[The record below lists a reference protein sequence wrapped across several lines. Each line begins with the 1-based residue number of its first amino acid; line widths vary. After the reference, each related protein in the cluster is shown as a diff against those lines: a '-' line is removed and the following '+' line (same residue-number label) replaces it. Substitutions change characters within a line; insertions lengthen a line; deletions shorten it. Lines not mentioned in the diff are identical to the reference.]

1 MISINVAGPR
11 EPNQPPMSAAAPEI
25 AARAWLRETGR
36 PHRRA
41 VGRATI
47 FAVADIIPAIA
58 FAAGLALAIGGLAA
72 GDTARAGMGAGL
84 AAIGLIGRGLLAR
97 AGLGQAAQASGVVRA
112 DLRGRLLSNALT
124 KGADGSGLVTRTV
137 EGVESLD
144 GYWSRFMAAQT
155 SAAVVPLIAIAATAV
170 ASPVAAG
177 ILLATLLPF
186 AVGMFLAGTAAAA
199 ESRRQFQAL
208 ERLSALFLDRIRAL
222 TAILAFQA
230 EARTTA
236 DIAHSSRDLAA
247 RTRSVL
253 RIAFLSSAILEFF
266 SAISVALVAVYC
278 GFNLLRLLPFPAPE
292 TLDLTRAFFALAL
305 APEVYAPLR
314 RLAAAYHDRQAAEA
328 AAPSLEPHLA
338 NIERP
343 SPAPR
348 LSQGPRL
355 DFDSVSIAF
364 DGRPVLDGFNLSV
377 APGEVAAL
385 RGPSGSGKTTLLRLL
400 LNLGQPQSGA
410 VRVNGAPLSAQG
422 ALSASIAWAGQNP
435 VVVAGS
441 LADNIDLGRTGA
453 DRDAIAKAAD
463 MAGLTLDL
471 DRVLD
476 ERGGGLSGGERRRLG
491 LARAIL
497 KDAPILLL
505 DEPTANLDA
514 EAEAALIPTIA
525 RACRGR
531 TCLIATHSDALAA
544 VADREVRL

>member
-1 MISINVAGPR
+1 MTAV
-11 EPNQPPMSAAAPEI
+11 APEI

-36 PHRRA
+36 RHAHATRRA
-41 VGRATI
+41 TTI
-47 FAVADIIPAIA
+47 AVAEIAPAILL
-58 FAAGLALAIGGLAA
+58 AAGLALAIGGLVA
-72 GDTARAGMGAGL
+72 GDASRAALGAGL
-84 AAIGLIGRGLLAR
+84 AALGLVGRGLVSRIGLTLGAR
-97 AGLGQAAQASGVVRA
+97 ASAEVRA
-112 DLRGRLLSNALT
+112 DLRGRLLSNALNH
-124 KGADGSGLVTRTV
+124 GRDGSGLVTRSV
-137 EGVESLD
+137 EGVEALD
-144 GYWSRFMAAQT
+144 GYWSRFSAAQV
-155 SAAVVPLIAIAATAV
+155 SAAVVPLIALAAIAV

-199 ESRRQFQAL
+199 ESRRQFESL
-208 ERLSALFLDRIRAL
+208 ERLSALFLDRVRAL
-222 TAILAFQA
+222 PAILAFQA
-230 EARTTA
+230 EGRATA
-236 DIAHSSRDLAA
+236 DIGRSSRALAA

-278 GFNLLRLLPFPAPE
+278 GFNLLRLLPFEVPE

-328 AAPSLEPHLA
+328 AVSTLEPHLA
-338 NIERP
+338 DNERLVP
-343 SPAPR
+343 GPR
-348 LSQGPRL
+348 LMQSPRL
-355 DFDSVSIAF
+355 DFSDVSIAF
-364 DGRPVLDGFNLSV
+364 DGRPVLSGFNLSV
-377 APGEVAAL
+377 APGEVIAL
-385 RGPSGSGKTTLLRLL
+385 RGPSGSGKTTILRLL
-400 LNLGQPQSGA
+400 LRLGQPKSGS
-410 VRVNGAPLSAQG
+410 VRVNGAPLSDHG
-422 ALSASIAWAGQNP
+422 DLSASIAWTGQNP
-435 VVVAGS
+435 VVIAGT
-441 LADNIDLGRTGA
+441 LAENIDLGRTGA
-453 DRDAIAKAAD
+453 DRDAIQGAAD

-497 KDAPILLL
+497 KDAPVLLL

-514 EAEAALIPTIA
+514 EAEAALIETIG